1 MSSLR
6 IMAIGD
12 VVGSIGRNILLN
24 RLQGLKEL
32 NRIDLVVVNGEN
44 AADGRSITP
53 KMVEEML
60 RNGVDVITMGNH
72 VWDKDDILGIIDNE
86 PRLIRPANFP
96 EGVAGKGFYTFK
108 YKGKTI
114 SVINLMGRVHM
125 DAIDCP
131 FFKFDEIYSKLNSD
145 IVLVDFH
152 AEATSEK
159 RAFGWYLDGRASAV
173 FGTHTHVQTAD
184 EEIFP
189 GGTGYIT
196 DIGMTGAFDSVIG
209 MKKEGSIHK
218 LIYKT
223 KVRFEPATGNPKING
238 IILTIDSNGKTEEIK
253 RLNVQA

>member
-1 MSSLR
+1 MSSLK

-12 VVGSIGRNILLN
+12 VVGNVGRNLLLDK
-24 RLQGLKEL
+24 LQGLKEL
-32 NRIDLVVVNGEN
+32 NRVDIVIVNGEN

-53 KMVEEML
+53 KMVQEML
-60 RNGVDVITMGNH
+60 ANGVDVITMGNH

-86 PRLIRPANFP
+86 PKLIRPANYP
-96 EGVAGKGFYTFK
+96 VGVAGKGVYTFK
-108 YKGKTI
+108 FKGRSIT
-114 SVINLMGRVHM
+114 VVNLMGRVHM
-125 DAIDCP
+125 DPIDCP
-131 FFKFDEIYSKLNSD
+131 FLKFDEIYKDLNSEV
-145 IVLVDFH
+145 IIVDFH

-253 RLNVQA
+253 RLYV

>member
-1 MSSLR
+1 MSSLK

-12 VVGSIGRNILLN
+12 VVGNVGRNLLLDK
-24 RLQGLKEL
+24 LQGLKEL
-32 NRIDLVVVNGEN
+32 NRVDIVIVNGEN

-53 KMVEEML
+53 KMVQEML
-60 RNGVDVITMGNH
+60 ANGVDVITMGNH

-86 PRLIRPANFP
+86 PKLIRPANYP
-96 EGVAGKGFYTFK
+96 VGVAGKGVYTFK
-108 YKGKTI
+108 FKGQSI

-125 DAIDCP
+125 DPIDCP
-131 FFKFDEIYSKLNSD
+131 FMKFDEMYKDIDSD
-145 IVLVDFH
+145 IIIVDFH

-253 RLNVQA
+253 RLYV